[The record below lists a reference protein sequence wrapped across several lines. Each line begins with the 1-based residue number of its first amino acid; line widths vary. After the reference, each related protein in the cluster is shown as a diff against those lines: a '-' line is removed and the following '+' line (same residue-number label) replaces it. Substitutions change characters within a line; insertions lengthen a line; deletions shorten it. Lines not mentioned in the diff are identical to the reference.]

1 MNNIWS
7 NLFFPLLGTLALSGC
22 GMSVMQFD
30 HSDIAVEVPISAAQ
44 SASMERLSQFEQ
56 SQLSRGLMRTDGGGP
71 DTPFDMHDILRHFQ
85 DIAFYDEYDA
95 TLGFSRISQASHL
108 EKWTTPVRFN
118 PVFGKSIDRN
128 RVKLAK
134 ATVAKYVK
142 KLSRITGHPML
153 VSARKPNFDVLFMG
167 HDDRDQMDAFLASR
181 GPQIGALAKQVVA
194 MMPED
199 VHCMVMA
206 FSNAEIRHGYT
217 HAIAIIRAEHPP
229 LMQRAC
235 IEEELAQGLG
245 LANDSPYA
253 RPSIFNDDDEFATL
267 TAMDAVMLQILYNP
281 RLLPGMTLDQAR
293 PYLYEISEL
302 LNEPQSY

>member
-1 MNNIWS
+1 
-7 NLFFPLLGTLALSGC
+7 
-22 GMSVMQFD
+22 MSVMQFD

-118 PVFGKSIDRN
+118 PVFGKSVDRN

-267 TAMDAVMLQILYNP
+267 TTMDAVMLQILYDP

-293 PYLYEISEL
+293 PYLYEISGL
-302 LNEPQSY
+302 LNEPQS

>member
-1 MNNIWS
+1 
-7 NLFFPLLGTLALSGC
+7 
-22 GMSVMQFD
+22 MSVMQFD

-118 PVFGKSIDRN
+118 PVFGKSVDRN

-206 FSNAEIRHGYT
+206 FSNAEIRHGYR

-267 TAMDAVMLQILYNP
+267 TTMDAVMLQILYNP

-302 LNEPQSY
+302 LNEPQS

>member
-118 PVFGKSIDRN
+118 PVFGKSVDRN

-181 GPQIGALAKQVVA
+181 GPQIGALAKPVVA

-267 TAMDAVMLQILYNP
+267 TTMDAVMLQILYNP

-302 LNEPQSY
+302 LNEPQS

>member
-1 MNNIWS
+1 
-7 NLFFPLLGTLALSGC
+7 
-22 GMSVMQFD
+22 MSVMQFD

-118 PVFGKSIDRN
+118 PVFGKSVDRN

-267 TAMDAVMLQILYNP
+267 TTMDAVMLQILYDP

-302 LNEPQSY
+302 LNEPQS

>member
-1 MNNIWS
+1 
-7 NLFFPLLGTLALSGC
+7 
-22 GMSVMQFD
+22 MSVRQLD
-30 HSDIAVEVPISAAQ
+30 HSDIAEEVPISAAQ

-118 PVFGKSIDRN
+118 PVFGKSVDRN

-253 RPSIFNDDDEFATL
+253 RPSLFNDDDEFATL
-267 TAMDAVMLQILYNP
+267 TTMDAVMLKILYNP

-302 LNEPQSY
+302 LNEPQS

>member
-1 MNNIWS
+1 
-7 NLFFPLLGTLALSGC
+7 
-22 GMSVMQFD
+22 MSVMQFD

-118 PVFGKSIDRN
+118 PVFGKSVDRN

-267 TAMDAVMLQILYNP
+267 TTMDAVMLQILYDP

-302 LNEPQSY
+302 LNEPKS

>member
-1 MNNIWS
+1 
-7 NLFFPLLGTLALSGC
+7 
-22 GMSVMQFD
+22 MSVMQFD

-85 DIAFYDEYDA
+85 DIAFYDEYNA

-118 PVFGKSIDRN
+118 PVFGKSVDRN

-267 TAMDAVMLQILYNP
+267 TTMDAVMLKILYNP

-302 LNEPQSY
+302 LNEPQS

>member
-1 MNNIWS
+1 
-7 NLFFPLLGTLALSGC
+7 
-22 GMSVMQFD
+22 MSVMQFD

-118 PVFGKSIDRN
+118 PVFGKSVDRN

-267 TAMDAVMLQILYNP
+267 TTMDAVMLQILYDP

-293 PYLYEISEL
+293 PFLYEISEL
-302 LNEPQSY
+302 LNEPQS

>member
-118 PVFGKSIDRN
+118 PVFGKSVDRN

-167 HDDRDQMDAFLASR
+167 HDDRDQMDTFLASR

-267 TAMDAVMLQILYNP
+267 TTLDAVMLQILYNP

-302 LNEPQSY
+302 LNEPQS

>member
-22 GMSVMQFD
+22 AMSVMQFD

-118 PVFGKSIDRN
+118 PVFGKSVDRN

-267 TAMDAVMLQILYNP
+267 TTMDAVMLQILYNP

-302 LNEPQSY
+302 LNEPQS

>member
-1 MNNIWS
+1 
-7 NLFFPLLGTLALSGC
+7 
-22 GMSVMQFD
+22 MSVMQFD

-118 PVFGKSIDRN
+118 PVFGKSVDRN

-235 IEEELAQGLG
+235 IEEEIAQGLG

-267 TAMDAVMLQILYNP
+267 TTMDAVMLQILYDP

-302 LNEPQSY
+302 LNEPQS

>member
-118 PVFGKSIDRN
+118 PVFGKSVDRN

-134 ATVAKYVK
+134 VTVAKYVK

-267 TAMDAVMLQILYNP
+267 TTMDAVMLQILYNP

-302 LNEPQSY
+302 LNEPQS

>member
-1 MNNIWS
+1 
-7 NLFFPLLGTLALSGC
+7 
-22 GMSVMQFD
+22 MSVMQFD

-118 PVFGKSIDRN
+118 PVFGKSVDRN

-267 TAMDAVMLQILYNP
+267 TTMDAVMLQILYDP

-302 LNEPQSY
+302 LNELQS

>member
-1 MNNIWS
+1 
-7 NLFFPLLGTLALSGC
+7 
-22 GMSVMQFD
+22 MSVMQFD

-118 PVFGKSIDRN
+118 PVFGKSVDRN

-267 TAMDAVMLQILYNP
+267 TTMDAVMLQILYNP

-302 LNEPQSY
+302 LNKPQS

>member
-1 MNNIWS
+1 MINTWPK
-7 NLFFPLLGTLALSGC
+7 LLFPLLGALALTGC
-22 GMSVMQFD
+22 GTNIGPVDQND
-30 HSDIAVEVPISAAQ
+30 LAAEVPISAAQ
-44 SASMERLSQFEQ
+44 SATMERLTRFEQ

-71 DTPFDMHDILRHFQ
+71 DTPFDMRDILRHFQ

-95 TLGFSRISQASHL
+95 TRGFSRVSQASQL
-108 EKWTTPVRFN
+108 EKWTTAVRFN
-118 PVFGKSIDRN
+118 PVFGKSVGQN

-134 ATVAKYVK
+134 ATVTKYVE
-142 KLSRITGHPML
+142 KLSRITGHPMM
-153 VSARKPNFDVLFMG
+153 VSERNSNFDVLFMG
-167 HDDRDQMDAFLASR
+167 QDDRDQMDAFLASR
-181 GPQIGALAKQVVA
+181 GPKIGALAQQIVA
-194 MMPED
+194 MMPQD

-206 FSNAEIRHGYT
+206 FSNAEKQRGYT

-267 TAMDAVMLQILYNP
+267 TTMDAVMLQILYDP
-281 RLLPGMTLDQAR
+281 RLRPGMTLDQAR
-293 PYLYEISEL
+293 PYLYEIAEA
-302 LNEPQSY
+302 LNAPQS

>member
-1 MNNIWS
+1 
-7 NLFFPLLGTLALSGC
+7 
-22 GMSVMQFD
+22 MSVMQFD

-118 PVFGKSIDRN
+118 PVFGKSVDRN

-181 GPQIGALAKQVVA
+181 GPQIGALAKQIVA

-267 TAMDAVMLQILYNP
+267 TTMDAVMLQILYDP

-302 LNEPQSY
+302 LNEPQS

>member
-1 MNNIWS
+1 MNNIWP
-7 NLFFPLLGTLALSGC
+7 NLFLPLLGALALSGC
-22 GMSVMQFD
+22 GMNVRQFD
-30 HSDIAVEVPISAAQ
+30 QSDIAAEVPISVAQ
-44 SASMERLSQFEQ
+44 SELMERLTRFEQ

-95 TLGFSRISQASHL
+95 TIGFTRISKASHL

-118 PVFGKSIDRN
+118 PVFGKSVN
-128 RVKLAK
+128 RHRAKLAN
-134 ATVAKYVK
+134 ATVAKYVN

-167 HDDRDQMDAFLASR
+167 QDDNEQMDAFLASR
-181 GPQIGALAKQVVA
+181 GPQIGASAKQIVA

-206 FSNAEIRHGYT
+206 FSNENERRGYT

-267 TAMDAVMLQILYNP
+267 TSMDAVMLQILYNP

-302 LNEPQSY
+302 LNKPQS

>member
-1 MNNIWS
+1 
-7 NLFFPLLGTLALSGC
+7 
-22 GMSVMQFD
+22 MSVMQFD

-118 PVFGKSIDRN
+118 PVFGKSVDRN

-245 LANDSPYA
+245 LAHDSHYA

-267 TAMDAVMLQILYNP
+267 TTMDAVMLQILYDP

-302 LNEPQSY
+302 LNEPQS